1 MDTVHTD
8 RHLEALTQHVRGG
21 LVVPGASA
29 VADVNFLVDYSSGN
43 TAMSEKLVEA
53 LPGQARMRKAALPQA
68 FVGHARVGTSLGHMF
83 DN

>member
-8 RHLEALTQHVRGG
+8 RHLEALTQHVRGD

-29 VADVNFLVDYSSGN
+29 VADVNFLVDFSSGN
-43 TAMSEKLVEA
+43 TAMSGTRVEA
-53 LPGQARMRKAALPQA
+53 LPGQSRIGKAALPQG
-68 FVGHARVGTSLGHMF
+68 FVGHARVGTSLGQKF